1 LRKGLIEVNAPR
13 IAGEYSSDSKLMG
26 APLQETNMR
35 TTMKRFLSVSLLLA
49 PLALGSCASQSEVD
63 QLRSDL
69 SKAQAAA
76 DAAQTEA
83 RAAKADAAAANT
95 RADEATKAA
104 ADVSRKADRM
114 YDRSLRK

>member
-1 LRKGLIEVNAPR
+1 
-13 IAGEYSSDSKLMG
+13 
-26 APLQETNMR
+26 MR
-35 TTMKRFLSVSLLLA
+35 AAMKRVLAISVLLA
-49 PLALGSCASQSEVD
+49 PLASGACASKSEVD

-76 DAAQTEA
+76 AAAQADA
-83 RAAKADAAAANT
+83 RAAKAEAAAANA
-95 RADEATKAA
+95 RADAAAKAA